1 MVVERINELKP
12 PKSLLKSRRAS
23 QVALLVKDPL
33 ANAGSIRDTGLIP
46 GLGRSAGVGHSNP
59 LQCSCLENPMDKG
72 AWQATV
78 HGIAKSPTRVKQRLK
93 TLRSRFL
100 DLNFQD

>member
-33 ANAGSIRDTGLIP
+33 ANAGSIRDTGLTP
-46 GLGRSAGVGHSNP
+46 GLGRYAGRGNSNP
-59 LQCSCLENPMDKG
+59 LQHSCLENYTDRGSGGLQSMG
-72 AWQATV
+72 TQ
-78 HGIAKSPTRVKQRLK
+78 RVGH
-93 TLRSRFL
+93 
-100 DLNFQD
+100 N